1 MKKRYVG
8 VVLATACLGPLP
20 QAVAMPREVTDSD
33 IKLTARPIRGQTDRD
48 VLCLAYS
55 IFREAGTLATP
66 AQYAVG
72 QVHINRLLVGSWG
85 RQLCEVVYAPAQFSW
100 TLSRTQTQ
108 WSQQQ
113 MQSTRAIAWNL
124 IQGIRVKPLDSDS
137 ILHYHATYVHPN
149 WSQRSRI
156 VAQAGP
162 HVFYRDIAH

>member
-1 MKKRYVG
+1 MKTRCAG
-8 VVLATACLGPLP
+8 FLLATACLFPLS
-20 QAVAMPREVTDSD
+20 QAVAMPREVTERD
-33 IKLTARPIRGQTDRD
+33 IKLTARPIKGQTDRD

-72 QVHINRLLVGSWG
+72 QVHINRLMAGSWG
-85 RQLCEVVYAPAQFSW
+85 SQLCEVVYAHAQFSW
-100 TLSRTQTQ
+100 TLNLVRTQ

-113 MQSTRAIAWNL
+113 MQSAKAIAWNL
-124 IQGIRVKPLDSDS
+124 IQGIRVKPLDSEQ
-137 ILHYHATYVHPN
+137 ILHYHANYVRPT
-149 WSQRSRI
+149 WSQQSHI